1 MSDACFQLT
10 SRLFSNTKNGN
21 LSKKYLEL
29 VVQMKQEPGW
39 EAKVEEHMELESEEI
54 QCRNQHLI
62 KILNPSL
69 ILSQDLDK
77 IQEANFMGN
86 QSSGEQL

>member
-1 MSDACFQLT
+1 
-10 SRLFSNTKNGN
+10 
-21 LSKKYLEL
+21 
-29 VVQMKQEPGW
+29 
-39 EAKVEEHMELESEEI
+39 MELESEEI